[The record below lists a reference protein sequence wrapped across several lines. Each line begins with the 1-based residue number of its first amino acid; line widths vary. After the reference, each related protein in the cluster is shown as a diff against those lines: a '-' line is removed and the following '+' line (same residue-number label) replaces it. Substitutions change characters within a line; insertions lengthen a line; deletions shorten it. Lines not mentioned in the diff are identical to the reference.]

1 MQGGR
6 IYLSDIFEDSD
17 REAKDGGAQGQ
28 VEGRE
33 NKGSP

>member
-6 IYLSDIFEDSD
+6 GYLSDIFEDSD
-17 REAKDGGAQGQ
+17 GEAKDDGAQGQ
-28 VEGRE
+28 VKGRE